1 MACIKYYTS
10 SSNNVLLQWLRVLW
24 QDRASVG
31 AISDIYIY
39 SIKEFTGK
47 VSQLLVY
54 LNRNT
59 NYCNSMPPPPPPPPT
74 HTHTLKH
81 THTRSV
87 SARTKSF
94 GLYTALKSLD
104 VNTTHLLLS
113 TDQTTRYARN
123 RSLCNWSALA
133 ACVTVNA
140 PNTLSKD
147 L

>member
-59 NYCNSMPPPPPPPPT
+59 NYCNSMPPP

-81 THTRSV
+81 THTCSV
-87 SARTKSF
+87 SAHTKSS

-123 RSLCNWSALA
+123 RSLSNCIS
-133 ACVTVNA
+133 CMRYRKCTQ
-140 PNTLSKD
+140 
-147 L
+147 